1 MTGTARGGY
10 LLQLCGKRIMKVD
23 YPVRERFWRFKLSKR
38 SFKYDLWE
46 KVKFIVIITSWI
58 GAQLNEIFNRKD
70 SYSRAMEIYNNIL

>member
-1 MTGTARGGY
+1 
-10 LLQLCGKRIMKVD
+10 MKVD
-23 YPVRERFWRFKLSKR
+23 YPVRECFWRFKLSKR

-58 GAQLNEIFNRKD
+58 GVRLNEIFNRKD